1 MTTTKEGGG
10 RGEREREKERERE
23 GEDSRNTFLLESSKL
38 MRKKRRERGWR
49 CQWCCEC
56 APPSFLEERG
66 SERQNETGLGCLK
79 SRKSPRKMNLW
90 ISLVL
95 VHAGWK
101 EFVSKRR
108 AKKNKEKRNFWL
120 KQNKQKKKNQQK
132 RNDRNEK
139 LTKHFPFFYYATHTI
154 IIIIIKQQQQQA
166 SPTWTTRWT
175 SKNWPAR
182 RRRPPPWTARTT
194 KASFETKPRRWTP
207 RARIARIYERRR

>member
-1 MTTTKEGGG
+1 
-10 RGEREREKERERE
+10 
-23 GEDSRNTFLLESSKL
+23 

-66 SERQNETGLGCLK
+66 SERQNETGLGCSR

-95 VHAGWK
+95 VRAGWK

-108 AKKNKEKRNFWL
+108 AKKNKEKRRKFL
-120 KQNKQKKKNQQK
+120 TQTKQTKKKEPTKKK
-132 RNDRNEK
+132 RSKRETDQTLSFLLLRN
-139 LTKHFPFFYYATHTI
+139 THTI
-154 IIIIIKQQQQQA
+154 IKQQQQA

>member
-23 GEDSRNTFLLESSKL
+23 GEESRNTFLLESSKL

-66 SERQNETGLGCLK
+66 SERQNETGLGCSR

-95 VHAGWK
+95 VRAGWK

-108 AKKNKEKRNFWL
+108 AKKNKEKRRKFL
-120 KQNKQKKKNQQK
+120 TQTKQTKKKEPTKKK
-132 RNDRNEK
+132 RPKRETDQTLSFLLLRN
-139 LTKHFPFFYYATHTI
+139 THYY
-154 IIIIIKQQQQQA
+154 
-166 SPTWTTRWT
+166 
-175 SKNWPAR
+175 
-182 RRRPPPWTARTT
+182 
-194 KASFETKPRRWTP
+194 
-207 RARIARIYERRR
+207 YYYY